1 MQRLGLDLGSS
12 SIGWALREESKIEK
26 RGVITFESGMMRDT
40 GGYTS
45 PTRDRRVAR
54 SKRRLIQARKYRKW
68 ELLKTLLGGF
78 VPLSKNELQ
87 TWSKYKSG
95 QIQKFPENE
104 KFLKWLACDFTY
116 DGGIKYNN
124 PYELRVKALDHK
136 LSHHE
141 FGRALYHLVQRR
153 GYKDIGETDKE
164 TEKQIERRGESGF
177 QAALEANRTIAEALT
192 KEFLHKG
199 LRARNQY
206 PYREEYRHELE
217 QICKGQGYDI
227 SKNSKGEYANEF
239 VQQLWKAIIWQR
251 PLRSQKGNIG
261 KCTLEPT
268 KPRCPVS
275 HPIFEI
281 FRAWSFINTIK
292 YYDDNHEK
300 KSLSS
305 DIRSS
310 LFEFFLKE
318 DKNFKFEKVR
328 TFLDKQFKSKK
339 KYNYPIDSKTGKYDT
354 SVSGMPVCK
363 GLVDVFGNDIKEVIS
378 DIHSFS
384 VGNAPKVIRG
394 YSIYDLW
401 HILFEF
407 DEKTSANK
415 RFLEE
420 FAVNKLGI
428 ANVSKKEK
436 EYNPFAKIKSNFTIG
451 YSDLSLKAM
460 CKIIPFL
467 RDGYLYNEAVVL
479 AKIPEL
485 LGEKWESEKEKIF
498 ESVKQSNELYSWNK
512 TIVSITNNLIDQ
524 YKGLEHE
531 EKFAYK
537 DFKYTLTNS
546 DINDVE
552 KACQSHFGEKS
563 WKERTDKSEI
573 IEAVKEQ
580 YQAFF
585 KDQKRAYREAPL
597 LTDLFKEKLQEKKI
611 NINGGLY
618 HHSHRE
624 NIYGNPVTD
633 KKTGIPILPEPR
645 IDSIKN
651 PMFNKAMSIL
661 RKLIN
666 ELIINGTID
675 SDTEIVVELARE
687 LNDNNKRAAIERYQ
701 NERRNNRDKYRAF
714 LEEFKA
720 KEKPSINVEE
730 SISTFELWTE
740 QIFEETEDEK
750 GKKVNKNTA
759 ILKEKEAVR
768 RYELWMEQKG
778 QCMYTGKM
786 ISITQLFSNEIDIEH
801 TIPRSILPDN
811 TLANQ
816 TVCYAWY
823 NRDKKKNQFPKQC
836 DNYYEDKDGWG
847 TRIEARLDSWA
858 AERDRYK
865 KLYEDRIKPKGNE
878 DEKAKNTR
886 IQDKH
891 YFKMH
896 YDYWH
901 DKVERFMAEE
911 VKDSWARRQLVDT
924 QMVSKYAREFL
935 KTYFKKVAVQKGST
949 TADFRKVYGFQEE
962 DEIKSRNRH
971 THHAIDAA
979 VLTLIPV
986 NSSYREKIL
995 KKMYEQYEDG
1005 KGQYTTTPFDGFN
1018 SQQLIQ
1024 DIDNNTLIVNYE
1036 NDKILKQS
1044 YRNVRR
1050 RGKLQYVKNKKGEF
1064 VLDKDQNKIIKKAK
1078 GDTVRSVL
1086 YKDTFVA
1093 KIKDVE
1099 RDDFEKEISFKKLNF
1114 NIKVKGFPRKRQH
1127 NDWEYKQGKDEF
1139 IYTVR
1144 KPIKDVLSKI
1154 DDIVDPVIKELVR
1167 TQRNNTEI
1175 KDYQGN
1181 VIRHVRIKTSSGQP
1195 VKERVNYRSSHEYK
1209 NQYYSA
1215 AGSLPYA
1222 ILLEK
1227 GNPRK
1232 KFTKAGDIPDEKTE
1246 RMMLPI
1252 ASFEVAKMNKKSR
1265 KFDIEQYIK
1274 VQYPDY
1280 AYWNKRL
1287 LKVGQKV
1294 IVLNNDEEY
1303 EKKSDIDFQTKRLYV
1318 ITKFSDGSIWMK
1330 YHLEAQADK
1339 DIDKSIKAEKD
1350 RLLRQSEIEHNIPEV
1365 SEDNTIKDAVARKD
1379 DYENKRYSFAR
1390 LDAYRFV
1397 RLNERIGIDGVK
1409 HLKAELD
1416 KFKTQSGTIEI
1427 EGKTPLLKM
1436 SKENWNFLYEGDD
1449 FEITLLGELQFIAQS
1464 QKEKGFPSS
1473 SDTDS
1478 NNIVNKPT
1486 VPYSG

>member
-12 SIGWALREESKIEK
+12 SIGWAIRDDNKIEK
-26 RGVITFESGMMRDT
+26 RGVITFQSGMKKGQT
-40 GGYTS
+40 GGYSS
-45 PTRDRRVAR
+45 PTRDRRESR
-54 SKRRLIQARKYRKW
+54 SKRNLIQARKYRKW
-68 ELLKTLLGGF
+68 ELLRILLDGF
-78 VPLSKNELQ
+78 VPLDKIELEI
-87 TWSKYKSG
+87 WSKYKKG
-95 QIQKFPENE
+95 QIQKFPGNE
-104 KFLKWLACDFTY
+104 KFLKWLACDFKY
-116 DGGIKYNN
+116 EGGIKYNN
-124 PYELRVKALDHK
+124 PYELRVKALNNK
-136 LSHHE
+136 LSNHE

-192 KEFLHKG
+192 KEFLDKG
-199 LRARNQY
+199 QRARNQY
-206 PYREEYRHELE
+206 PYRDEYKHELE
-217 QICKGQGYDI
+217 QICNGQGYDTTK
-227 SKNSKGEYANEF
+227 SGKGEYINEF
-239 VQQLWKAIIWQR
+239 VQKLWKAIIWQR
-251 PLRSQKGNIG
+251 PLSSQKGNIG
-261 KCTLEPT
+261 KCTLEPA
-268 KPRCPVS
+268 KPRSPVS

-292 YYDDNHEK
+292 YYDDNGEK
-300 KSLSS
+300 HSLSS
-305 DIRSS
+305 DSRNQ
-310 LFEFFLKE
+310 LFELFLRK
-318 DKNFKFEKVR
+318 DKNFKFEEVKI
-328 TFLDKQFKSKK
+328 FLDKQFKSKK
-339 KYNYPIDSKTGKYDT
+339 KYNYPIDKKTGKYDT

-363 GLVDVFGNDIKEVIS
+363 GLIDVFGNGLIEALS
-378 DIHSFS
+378 SIHTFNI
-384 VGNAPKVIRG
+384 GNSPKVIKG
-394 YSIYDLW
+394 YSVYDLW

-407 DEKTSANK
+407 DESHLKD
-415 RFLEE
+415 
-420 FAVNKLGI
+420 FAIQKLRI
-428 ANVSKKEK
+428 LNQTTKKGE
-436 EYNPFAKIKSNFTIG
+436 EYNPFAKLKNNVANG

-467 RDGYLYNEAVVL
+467 KDGYLYNEAVVL

-485 LGEKWESEKEKIF
+485 LGEKWESEKAKIF
-498 ESVKQSNELYSWNK
+498 ESVKQSNELYNWNK
-512 TIVSITNNLIDQ
+512 TIVGIANNLIDQ

-531 EKFAYK
+531 EKFAYR
-537 DFKYTLTNS
+537 DFQYTLDTS
-546 DINDVE
+546 DVNEVE
-552 KACQSHFGEKS
+552 KSCQSYFGEKS
-563 WKERTDKSEI
+563 WEDRTDKIEI
-573 IEAVKEQ
+573 IEAVKEH

-585 KDQKRAYREAPL
+585 KVQKRSYREVPV
-597 LTDLFKEKLQEKKI
+597 LTDLFKEKLQENKI
-611 NINGGLY
+611 NIEGKLY
-618 HHSHRE
+618 HHSHRK

-633 KKTGIPILPEPR
+633 KKTGLEILPEPR

-651 PMFNKAMSIL
+651 PMFNKSMSIL
-661 RKLIN
+661 RKLVN
-666 ELIINGTID
+666 ELIINDTID
-675 SDTEIVVELARE
+675 SDTEIVIELARE

-714 LEEFKA
+714 LQEFKE

-750 GKKVNKNTA
+750 GKKVNKNTT

-778 QCMYTGKM
+778 QCMYTAKM

-836 DNYYEDKDGWG
+836 DNYYEDKEGWG
-847 TRIEARLDSWA
+847 TRIEPRLDIWI
-858 AERDRYK
+858 EKRDGYK
-865 KLYEDRIKPKGNE
+865 KLYEDRVKPKGNE
-878 DEKAKNTR
+878 DEAAKNKR

-896 YDYWH
+896 FEYWC
-901 DKVERFMAEE
+901 DKVARFTAEE

-962 DEIKSRNRH
+962 DEIKSRNKH

-986 NSSYREKIL
+986 NSSYRDKIL
-995 KKMYEQYEDG
+995 KKMYEQYENG
-1005 KGQYTTTPFDGFN
+1005 KGQYTTSPFEGFN
-1018 SQQLIQ
+1018 SQKLIQ

-1044 YRNVRR
+1044 YRNVRN
-1050 RGKLQYVKNKKGEF
+1050 RGKLQYVKGKNGEF
-1064 VLDKDQNKIIKKAK
+1064 VRNKDGNKIIKKAK

-1093 KIKDVE
+1093 KIKNVE
-1099 RDDFEKEISFKKLNF
+1099 RYSDGQPIREGK
-1114 NIKVKGFPRKRQH
+1114 
-1127 NDWEYKQGKDEF
+1127 DWKYRQGKDEF

-1154 DDIVDPVIKELVR
+1154 DDIVDPVIKKLVSE
-1167 TQRNNTEI
+1167 QKNNDEI

-1181 VIRHVRIKTSSGQP
+1181 VIRHVRIRTSAGQP
-1195 VKERVNYRSSHEYK
+1195 VKDRVNYRSSHEYK

-1227 GNPRK
+1227 GNLRN
-1232 KFTKAGDIPDEKTE
+1232 KFTREGNISDEKTK
-1246 RMMLPI
+1246 RVMFPI
-1252 ASFEVAKMNKKSR
+1252 ASFEVIKKYKKSG
-1265 KFDIEQYIK
+1265 KFDVGEYIKEQYS
-1274 VQYPDY
+1274 DY
-1280 AYWNKRL
+1280 TNWNKRL

-1294 IVLNNDEEY
+1294 IVLKNDLEF
-1303 EKKSDIDFQTKRLYV
+1303 EKRNDHSFQVNRLFI
-1318 ITKFSDGSIWMK
+1318 ITQFSEGSIWLKFHMEAKSKDEIKESVSHYKDDLLRK
-1330 YHLEAQADK
+1330 YEISLE
-1339 DIDKSIKAEKD
+1339 IPEIVENKSIIDTKMRK
-1350 RLLRQSEIEHNIPEV
+1350 
-1365 SEDNTIKDAVARKD
+1365 EDFENRK
-1379 DYENKRYSFAR
+1379 
-1390 LDAYRFV
+1390 YRFDTIDNSF
-1397 RLNERIGIDGVK
+1397 RLMNLANIIGIERTKEIKTD
-1409 HLKAELD
+1409 LD
-1416 KFKTQSGTIEI
+1416 KFKAISGSIEI
-1427 EGKTPLLKM
+1427 EGNTSLLKM
-1436 SKENWNFLYEGDD
+1436 SSKKWNFLYEGDD
-1449 FEITLLGELQFIAQS
+1449 FEMNFIG
-1464 QKEKGFPSS
+1464 KIKFL
-1473 SDTDS
+1473 
-1478 NNIVNKPT
+1478 I
-1486 VPYSG
+1486 